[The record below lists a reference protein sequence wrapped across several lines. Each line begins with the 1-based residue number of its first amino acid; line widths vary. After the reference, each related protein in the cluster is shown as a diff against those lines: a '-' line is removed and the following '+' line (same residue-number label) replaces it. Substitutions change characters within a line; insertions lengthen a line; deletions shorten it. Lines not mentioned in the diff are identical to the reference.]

1 MLGWEKGKYFACS
14 TTCKFQ
20 LCMMIHANSSAPF
33 DDWLAFIIIHLLIG
47 HAGLKYLVLYFE
59 ILKLDD
65 EKCLTE
71 GLNISLVCNAIKF
84 VNSEFVN
91 IFRHNE

>member
-1 MLGWEKGKYFACS
+1 MI
-14 TTCKFQ
+14 
-20 LCMMIHANSSAPF
+20 IHANSSSPV
-33 DDWLAFIIIHLLIG
+33 DDWLAFIMG
-47 HAGLKYLVLYFE
+47 HAGLKFLVFHFE